1 MSRRQ
6 IEDPLMTITRRNVL
20 LGATATAALL
30 PIAGRAQT
38 SEAVTGV
45 ICPVSGVS
53 AQIGVDDQKACD
65 TAADIINKD
74 YDFTLPLPKGEGLP
88 GLGGAKVRL
97 VFADHQADPQKGRAE
112 AERLITQEKVSA
124 IVGTYQSAVA
134 VTVSQ
139 ICERYQIPFISADNS
154 SPSLHRRG
162 LKFYFRA
169 APHDEMFSD
178 AMFNFFD
185 AMKKKGAKIDTLSL
199 FHEDTLFGTDS
210 ANTQLKLAAA
220 RGYRIANDIKYCSH
234 SPLLSAEVQQLKTAN
249 ADVLMPSS
257 YTTDGILLVK
267 TMAELGYKPNAIVAQ
282 DAGFSEKALYDAV
295 GDKLEGVI
303 SRGSFSLDL
312 AAKRPMVG
320 KVNAMFKE
328 KSGKDFNDL
337 TSRQL
342 MGLLVMA
349 VAINRAKSTDGEK
362 IREALVAT
370 DIPGE
375 QTIMP
380 WKRVKFD
387 ELGQNND
394 PDPVLLQYIGGKFVT
409 IFPPQAAIAE
419 AVWPMK

>member
-1 MSRRQ
+1 
-6 IEDPLMTITRRNVL
+6 MTMTRRNIL
-20 LGATATAALL
+20 LGGAASAALL
-30 PIAGRAQT
+30 PIAARAQT
-38 SEAVTGV
+38 PEVVIGV
-45 ICPVSGVS
+45 IYPFSGAS
-53 AQIGVDDQKACD
+53 AQIGVDAQKAFE
-65 TAADIINKD
+65 TAAEVINKN
-74 YDFTLPLPKGEGLP
+74 YDFDLPLAKGEGLS

-112 AERLITQEKVSA
+112 AERLITQEKVCA

-169 APHDEMFSD
+169 APHDEMFSK
-178 AMFNFFD
+178 AMFDFFD
-185 AMKKKGAKIDTLSL
+185 AMKAKGQKIETLAL
-199 FHEDTLFGTDS
+199 FHEDTIFGTDS
-210 ANTQLKLAAA
+210 GNAQLKLAGE
-220 RGYRIANDIKYCSH
+220 RGYKVVADIKYRAN
-234 SPLLSAEVQQLKTAN
+234 SPSLSAEVQQLKAAN

-257 YTTDGILLVK
+257 YTTDGILLIK
-267 TMAELGYKPNAIVAQ
+267 TMGELGYKANAIVAQ

-295 GDKLEGVI
+295 GDKIPGVI

-320 KVNAMFKE
+320 KINNMFKE
-328 KSGKDFNDL
+328 KSGKDLNDFS
-337 TSRQL
+337 SRQF

-349 VAINRAKSTDGEK
+349 DAINRAKSTDGDK

-370 DIPGE
+370 DMPGE
-375 QTIMP
+375 TTIMP

-387 ELGQNND
+387 EMGQNND
-394 PDPVLLQYIGGKFVT
+394 ADPVLLQYTGGKFVT
-409 IFPPQAAIAE
+409 IFPPQAAVAE
-419 AVWPMK
+419 AAWPMK

>member
-1 MSRRQ
+1 MTISRR
-6 IEDPLMTITRRNVL
+6 TVL
-20 LGATATAALL
+20 LGATASAALL
-30 PIAGRAQT
+30 PMAARAQT
-38 SEAVTGV
+38 SEVVIGV
-45 ICPVSGVS
+45 IYPLSGAS
-53 AQIGVDDQKACD
+53 AQIGVDAQKSFG
-65 TAADIINKD
+65 TAAEIINKNF
-74 YDFTLPLPKGEGLP
+74 DFDLPLARGEGLP

-112 AERLITQEKVSA
+112 AERLITQEKVCA
-124 IVGTYQSAVA
+124 IIGTYQSAVA

-169 APHDEMFSD
+169 APHDEMFSA
-178 AMFNFFD
+178 AMFDFFD
-185 AMKKKGAKIDTLSL
+185 AMRKKGTKIETLAL
-199 FHEDTLFGTDS
+199 FHEDTIFGTDS
-210 ANTQLKLAAA
+210 GNAQLKLAGE
-220 RGYRIANDIKYCSH
+220 RGYKVVADIKYRAN
-234 SPLLSAEVQQLKTAN
+234 SPSLSAEVQQIKAAN
-249 ADVLMPSS
+249 ADVLMPAS

-267 TMAELGYKPNAIVAQ
+267 TMAELGYKANAIVAQ

-320 KVNAMFKE
+320 TINAMFKE
-328 KSGKDFNDL
+328 QSGKDFNDFS
-337 TSRQL
+337 SRQFMAL
-342 MGLLVMA
+342 IVMA
-349 VAINRAKSTDGEK
+349 EAINRAKSADGDK

-370 DIPGE
+370 NIPGE

-387 ELGQNND
+387 DMGQNND
-394 PDPVLLQYIGGKFVT
+394 ADPVLLQYIGGKFVT
-409 IFPPQAAIAE
+409 IFPPQAAVSE

>member
-1 MSRRQ
+1 
-6 IEDPLMTITRRNVL
+6 MTITRRNVL

-30 PIAGRAQT
+30 PMAARADVP
-38 SEAVTGV
+38 EVKIGV
-45 ICPVSGVS
+45 IYPLSGAS
-53 AQIGVDDQKACD
+53 AQIGVDAQKSFE
-65 TAADIINKD
+65 TAAEIINGNYD
-74 YDFTLPLPKGEGLP
+74 YDLPLARGEGLP
-88 GLGGAKVRL
+88 GLGGAKVQL

-112 AERLITQEKVSA
+112 AERLITQEKVCA
-124 IVGTYQSAVA
+124 IIGTYQSAVA

-169 APHDEMFSD
+169 SPHDEMFSA
-178 AMFNFFD
+178 AMFDFFD
-185 AMKKKGAKIDTLSL
+185 AMKKKGTKIDTLSL
-199 FHEDTLFGTDS
+199 FHEDTIFGTDS
-210 ANTQLKLAAA
+210 GNAQLKIARE
-220 RGYRIANDIKYCSH
+220 RGYKVLADIKYRAN
-234 SPLLSAEVQQLKTAN
+234 SPSLSAEVQQLKAAN

-267 TMAELGYKPNAIVAQ
+267 TMAELGYKPPAIVAQ

-320 KVNAMFKE
+320 KINAMFKE
-328 KSGKDFNDL
+328 KSGKDLNDFS
-337 TSRQL
+337 SRQF
-342 MGLLVMA
+342 MGLIVMA
-349 VAINRAKSTDGEK
+349 DAINRAKSVDGDK

-370 DIPGE
+370 DMPGE

-387 ELGQNND
+387 EMGQNND
-394 PDPVLLQYIGGKFVT
+394 ADPVLLQYIGGKFVT
-409 IFPPQAAIAE
+409 IFPPQAAVAD
-419 AVWPMK
+419 ATWPMK